1 MGLAISSVVG
11 AIFIGSALVR
21 ESYRFGGNLDF
32 GQLAALRYLLN
43 YVTVTV
49 TCREVHFAV
58 HTSGVFTQGLFDY
71 AHRLDEL
78 PPVYRA
84 EETEAADAVAHRDLI
99 SRLLLGLRLHQIVD
113 RQSRCSIHVRGIA
126 RAGP

>member
-1 MGLAISSVVG
+1 
-11 AIFIGSALVR
+11 VR

-99 SRLLLGLRLHQIVD
+99 SRLLLGLRLHQLSIV
-113 RQSRCSIHVRGIA
+113 RLLSESRCSIHVRGIA